1 MSAPRPSAVDRPPRG
16 SKKVA
21 KPHFL
26 ESDGLPS
33 FLPPALLQESTRV
46 ALTRNE
52 RLFRVGEK
60 VEHIHF
66 VLEGE
71 LLAVR
76 YLRDG
81 SEAVMQRARDG
92 EFFAQSAMLVPAYSC
107 DARATSPTEVV
118 RIPVRELRHALSCD
132 GSFAMAFAGQLAADL
147 RRQCTRVERL
157 RIKRAR
163 DRVRHYL
170 VCEGPLRSSNA
181 KLRDWA
187 RELGLEPETL
197 YRTLAELEAS
207 GEIRRE
213 DGAVFEVQSAMSR
226 DSCSG

>member
-1 MSAPRPSAVDRPPRG
+1 MN
-16 SKKVA
+16 
-21 KPHFL
+21 
-26 ESDGLPS
+26 DGLPP
-33 FLPPALLQESTRV
+33 FLPPALIQESTRV
-46 ALTRNE
+46 GLTRNE
-52 RLFRVGEK
+52 RLFRLGEK

-71 LLAVR
+71 PLAVR
-76 YLRDG
+76 YLNDG

-92 EFFAQSAMLVPAYSC
+92 EFFAQSAMLVPHYSC
-107 DARATSPTEVV
+107 DARAASPTEVV
-118 RIPVRELRHALSCD
+118 RIPVRELRDALTSD

-170 VCEGPLRSSNA
+170 VCEGPLRGGGI
-181 KLRDWA
+181 KLQDWA

-207 GEIRRE
+207 GEILRE
-213 DGAVFEVQSAMSR
+213 DGAVIPVQAAQQK